1 MREKTTIPATLEE
14 VSKFTQSLERQLE
27 QLPIEERTLIILA
40 IQELLVN
47 IVEHAYAGEPGE
59 IEFELSL
66 NDNDLIVIVFDN
78 ADHTFDMPNNIVAPD
93 PLDLPE
99 NGMGLYIIQQ
109 SFDNVKHSRMSNG
122 NQWQLEKKLR

>member
-1 MREKTTIPATLEE
+1 MREKMTIPATLKD
-14 VSKFTQSLERQLE
+14 VSKFTQSLEHQLE

-47 IVEHAYAGEPGE
+47 IVEHAYSGKLGK

-66 NDNDLIVIVFDN
+66 NDKDLLVIVSDN
-78 ADHTFDMPNNIVAPD
+78 ADHNFEIPIDVVAPD

-99 NGMGLYIIQQ
+99 SGMGLFIIQQ
-109 SFDNVKHSRMSNG
+109 AFDNVKYSHLSNG